1 MVNDADRLRSEQLM
15 DNMDMQEANIEMCVF
30 HVPFLLLTDV
40 AWIASMM
47 RH

>member
-1 MVNDADRLRSEQLM
+1 MVNDADRLGSEQLM
-15 DNMDMQEANIEMCVF
+15 DNMDMQEANIETCVF

-40 AWIASMM
+40 AWIVSMM

>member
-1 MVNDADRLRSEQLM
+1 MNDADRLEGEQLM
-15 DNMDMQEANIEMCVF
+15 DYMDMQEANIETYVF

-40 AWIASMM
+40 AQIASMM